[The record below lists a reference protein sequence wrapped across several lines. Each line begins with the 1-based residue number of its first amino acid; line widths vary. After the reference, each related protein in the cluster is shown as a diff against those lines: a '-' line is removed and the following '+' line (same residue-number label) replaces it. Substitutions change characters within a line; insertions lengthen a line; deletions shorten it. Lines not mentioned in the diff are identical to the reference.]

1 MPSDALVMAN
11 NFTVEV
17 AFTFAANSVIT
28 ATDISGGVNTANF
41 ETILAQKIAK
51 NGNFGLSVHWS
62 EITFTMQARRR
73 LEEVESSELKQTEPV
88 SRVSRKL
95 TSHDF
100 DLSIHFV
107 YRQYRNDD
115 DVIDGTDGAN
125 SFANIYDLCT
135 EYFDTNKAVFID
147 DFEDLLIE
155 TYPSTFTA
163 NKFIDAAATVIVIP
177 TTFTQVLLHSAFP
190 TGFPTSMPSCG
201 VGVYDI
207 NGNLLNVDGC
217 EQCRAGYYNDRFN
230 VQRCTACPMDYYSA
244 SQGAIECTA
253 CTRPF
258 ATASAKHGGYASC
271 TAIQIGLSV
280 GVTSALVLC
289 LLGLF
294 IGALY
299 FAEDLKVV
307 AFVIMMF
314 PTLDILSD
322 LAYILSNRYASIP
335 LFVCGI
341 VFFFTPNIIFF
352 HKLNEIGAYP
362 SFCLQYFYKE
372 ESWDGINKL
381 QNKKGIYDKV
391 FWIQHETWVNRIVM
405 FPLQCITAIPAV
417 VLICITFPFYFV
429 WSIIGLYIF
438 QCKVLSIGRV
448 WTMWMYVWTGH
459 NGFRKEVKVDTGIL
473 NESLFA
479 EFLSETLPQL
489 VIQGVNNKLIGMWTP
504 MAIFS
509 ACLSITIAVNG
520 VYRYG
525 YYTIWLGMN
534 IDDVPTKISIAGVIN
549 VTLKNDKQIVGASL
563 VNHKATALK
572 IAVNTAGRLIS
583 YVYNDKVDQ
592 LNASFDEI
600 FGLLEGIESDKVLLQ
615 RKEDFKNQFTNMML
629 DKTKIL
635 EEPGGYNPEDSTWTY
650 TSDECSKDLWS
661 TIVSCTKDLTMFE
674 KLESV
679 GFNSHRDFLEITDDI
694 KSKVLSILPSDMPK
708 VVEKC
713 RVLMALLDANEQQ
726 EEVQFAAPSE
736 KRKSMISVEG
746 AASLKHLR
754 PDDTLGDVG
763 QLGGPLA
770 KILSFF
776 GGSKPKPV
784 EEAPKESSS
793 SKEGTFYMIITL
805 LPRLTYSLRHK
816 LSSTRC
822 NRRCCGSQ
830 V

>member
-1 MPSDALVMAN
+1 
-11 NFTVEV
+11 
-17 AFTFAANSVIT
+17 
-28 ATDISGGVNTANF
+28 
-41 ETILAQKIAK
+41 
-51 NGNFGLSVHWS
+51 
-62 EITFTMQARRR
+62 
-73 LEEVESSELKQTEPV
+73 
-88 SRVSRKL
+88 
-95 TSHDF
+95 
-100 DLSIHFV
+100 
-107 YRQYRNDD
+107 
-115 DVIDGTDGAN
+115 
-125 SFANIYDLCT
+125 
-135 EYFDTNKAVFID
+135 
-147 DFEDLLIE
+147 
-155 TYPSTFTA
+155 
-163 NKFIDAAATVIVIP
+163 
-177 TTFTQVLLHSAFP
+177 
-190 TGFPTSMPSCG
+190 MPSCG

-230 VQRCTACPMDYYSA
+230 VQRCTACPIDYYSA

-489 VIQGVNNKLIGMWTP
+489 VIQGVNNKLIGMWTS

-525 YYTIWLGMN
+525 YYTVWLGMN

-572 IAVNTAGRLIS
+572 VAVNTAGRLIS

-713 RVLMALLDANEQQ
+713 RVLMSLLDANEQQ

-746 AASLKHLR
+746 AASLKHLT
-754 PDDTLGDVG
+754 PDNTLGDVG

-776 GGSKPKPV
+776 GGSKPKP

-793 SKEGTFYMIITL
+793 SKEDINYRQLDTTDAAVA
-805 LPRLTYSLRHK
+805 PKSE
-816 LSSTRC
+816 
-822 NRRCCGSQ
+822 
-830 V
+830 